1 MCLRVDTHIFTLRV
15 KRYTAPMLR
24 RVIRIN
30 SAAKGTFGAEL
41 DVRAI
46 F

>member
-1 MCLRVDTHIFTLRV
+1 MFARMLHRVT
-15 KRYTAPMLR
+15 
-24 RVIRIN
+24 RIN

-41 DVRAI
+41 IVRAI

>member
-1 MCLRVDTHIFTLRV
+1 MLHRVT
-15 KRYTAPMLR
+15 
-24 RVIRIN
+24 RIN

-41 DVRAI
+41 VVRAI